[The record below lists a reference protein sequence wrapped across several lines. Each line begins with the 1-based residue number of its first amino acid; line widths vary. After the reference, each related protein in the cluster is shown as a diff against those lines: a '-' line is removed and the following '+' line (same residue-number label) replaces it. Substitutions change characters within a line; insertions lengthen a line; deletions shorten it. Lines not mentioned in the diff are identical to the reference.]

1 MIRSFWKLES
11 CERKFSDLG
20 WRIVQ
25 RHHGDPAH
33 PTSPIYRSS
42 CCLAT
47 ERSETNTISRFR
59 ADVGA
64 VLQAD
69 MRSGFPQPH
78 LDFDHTDYQARGQP
92 SPFFSDHQSPR
103 ISCQNSFERRDSKAA
118 SLGDADGFALSPQT
132 MPRLPKGGDGIV
144 WGCRTVSWGQPPV
157 RRGKHRPSMVAL
169 TAAFSWRWNT
179 DSVETVSGS
188 AAFILHGMAYWYRRV
203 RTCRRICR
211 PRAEIAAAQSPLL
224 SR

>member
-1 MIRSFWKLES
+1 MKSSAVLNSRQ
-11 CERKFSDLG
+11 ERTAGSTSHFGSSKAVSGSSAILVGGF
-20 WRIVQ
+20 VQ

-42 CCLAT
+42 CCLTT

-78 LDFDHTDYQARGQP
+78 LDFDHTDYEARGQP

-103 ISCQNSFERRDSKAA
+103 IPCQNSYERRDSKAA
-118 SLGDADGFALSPQT
+118 SFRGRR
-132 MPRLPKGGDGIV
+132 RLCLIA
-144 WGCRTVSWGQPPV
+144 SNNA
-157 RRGKHRPSMVAL
+157 AL
-169 TAAFSWRWNT
+169 T
-179 DSVETVSGS
+179 
-188 AAFILHGMAYWYRRV
+188 
-203 RTCRRICR
+203 
-211 PRAEIAAAQSPLL
+211 
-224 SR
+224 

>member
-1 MIRSFWKLES
+1 VTAAQSCGVASEIVSNVPEPEGQIDGAGFNGGNAMIRSFWKLES

-103 ISCQNSFERRDSKAA
+103 IPCQNSYERRDSKAA
-118 SLGDADGFALSPQT
+118 SFRGRR
-132 MPRLPKGGDGIV
+132 RLCLIA
-144 WGCRTVSWGQPPV
+144 SNNA
-157 RRGKHRPSMVAL
+157 AL
-169 TAAFSWRWNT
+169 T
-179 DSVETVSGS
+179 
-188 AAFILHGMAYWYRRV
+188 
-203 RTCRRICR
+203 
-211 PRAEIAAAQSPLL
+211 
-224 SR
+224 